1 MKLDQT
7 VEDVRMYFRENYGH
21 VDLYPLDDNVIT
33 EFLKQSYRHAHAT
46 AGAWRRKGL
55 YREHATSQRGRRWA
69 RLARAST
76 RILRTPVP
84 APAA

>member
-1 MKLDQT
+1 MREFEDQT
-7 VEDVRMYFRENYGH
+7 VHKTYCAQDLRTTLMARATCAQDVRA
-21 VDLYPLDDNVIT
+21 
-33 EFLKQSYRHAHAT
+33 KHAHAT

-76 RILRTPVP
+76 RILRKPVP
-84 APAA
+84 ARAA